1 MRLHF
6 HDLNFNLN
14 SKSKSNDLP
23 CECQSRG
30 TSDHASP
37 ITLREVNENNRRFYS
52 RDAAT
57 PAEMERKWNELEA
70 ASRDKLA
77 RALAKDSPTEGL
89 RIMNDAN
96 RSFWAARGVR

>member
-1 MRLHF
+1 MRYHF
-6 HDLNFNLN
+6 HDCHVNFT
-14 SKSKSNDLP
+14 SKDKSNDLP

-30 TSDHASP
+30 ASDHASP

-89 RIMNDAN
+89 RIMNDLN
-96 RSFWAARGVR
+96 RARWAAQGVR